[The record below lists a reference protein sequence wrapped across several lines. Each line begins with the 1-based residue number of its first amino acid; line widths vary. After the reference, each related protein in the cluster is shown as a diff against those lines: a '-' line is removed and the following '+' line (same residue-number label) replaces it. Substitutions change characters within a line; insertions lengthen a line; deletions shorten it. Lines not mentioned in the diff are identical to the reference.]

1 MKRMTLRIAILAAM
15 AAGLA
20 VSQAAAWGPRAQQSI
35 TIMALQVIKLEHPS
49 VLRPGGITGTHFEK
63 DVLRGSLDGYS
74 VIADVVPLNND
85 IETVQAI
92 ATEIQLLRDARL
104 YGPSSYFAYRLGVLA
119 SLVSN
124 VITPYGF
131 AWTPD
136 EREIRR
142 QMFRDIDNELDN
154 YGFKPSR
161 KYLIFVRDVDDYFK
175 KQRGFY
181 EDDKRLIAD
190 DYRRGRGFEGF
201 LSEGGRAYFER
212 CIEATADVWHT
223 VLRPEPDAA
232 QVQASKPLLTWYFVK
247 EVEYLLNVKDNLH
260 QANQIYQ
267 NFEKVNP
274 GIAAAYETLGDHY
287 YNYGRDRDIEDAV
300 ERGVREWIRAHS
312 MGGPERNR
320 VSEKLCEHF
329 LKQGEFFKA
338 KAQQPGS
345 DDNDLPTALAA
356 FEKAL
361 EYKRT
366 SQEAADRIQ
375 ETNVLITQR
384 RQRYEMT
391 VNIIATGERV
401 REEAEKAR
409 TDGDLGNAIKTFRQA
424 ITFYQAV
431 DDEFREL
438 SNNARESIRKL
449 NLSVS
454 NAINE
459 VLDRA
464 SDAVDQGERAKEEH
478 RYEDAIA
485 AYETIPLIVDVI
497 PEDISDTVTGD
508 KQNMITLAETKVQEA
523 KVAKLRYEEAQRAQA
538 EAAQAGGRR
547 GGG

>member
-1 MKRMTLRIAILAAM
+1 MNRMTFRFAILAAFV
-15 AAGLA
+15 AGLA
-20 VSQAAAWGPRAQQSI
+20 VSQAVAWGPRAQQSI
-35 TIMALQVIKLEHPS
+35 TIMALQVIKLEHPNA
-49 VLRPGGITGTHFEK
+49 LRPGGTTGIQFEK
-63 DVLRGSLDGYS
+63 DVLRGSVDGYS
-74 VIADVVPLNND
+74 VLADVVPLNND
-85 IETVQAI
+85 SETIQAI

-104 YGPSSYFAYRLGVLA
+104 YGPSSYFAYRLGVLG

-131 AWTPD
+131 AWTPE
-136 EREIRR
+136 EREVQRK
-142 QMFRDIDNELDN
+142 MFRDIDEELEN
-154 YGFKPSR
+154 YGFKPTR

-190 DYRRGRGFEGF
+190 DYARGRGFDGF

-212 CIEATADVWHT
+212 CIEATADIWHT

-232 QVQASKPLLTWYFVK
+232 QVQASKQLLTWYFVK
-247 EVEYLLNVKDNLH
+247 EIEYLLNVKDNLH

-274 GIAAAYETLGDHY
+274 GIARAYETLGDHY
-287 YNYGRDRDIEDAV
+287 YAHGLDRDSEEAL

-320 VSEKLCEHF
+320 VAEKLCAHY
-329 LKQGEFFKA
+329 LKEGDYFKVR
-338 KAQQPGS
+338 AQRPGS
-345 DDNDLPTALAA
+345 DDNDLPSALAA

-361 EYKRT
+361 EFKRT

-391 VNIIATGERV
+391 VNIIASGERV

-409 TDGDLGNAIKTFRQA
+409 LENDLGNAIKTYRQA
-424 ITFYQAV
+424 ITFFEAV

-438 SNNARESIRKL
+438 SNNAKERIRQLNGNVREVIT
-449 NLSVS
+449 
-454 NAINE
+454 A
-459 VLDRA
+459 VLDNA
-464 SDAVDQGERAKEEH
+464 SDAIDRGERAKEEH
-478 RYEDAIA
+478 RYEEAIA
-485 AYETIPLIVDVI
+485 SYETIPSIVDVI
-497 PEDISDTVTGD
+497 PEDISEIVTED
-508 KQNMITLAETKVQEA
+508 KRNMITLSDSKVQEA
-523 KVAKLRYEEAQRAQA
+523 KVAKLRYEEAQRAQE
-538 EAAQAGGRR
+538 EAARAGGR